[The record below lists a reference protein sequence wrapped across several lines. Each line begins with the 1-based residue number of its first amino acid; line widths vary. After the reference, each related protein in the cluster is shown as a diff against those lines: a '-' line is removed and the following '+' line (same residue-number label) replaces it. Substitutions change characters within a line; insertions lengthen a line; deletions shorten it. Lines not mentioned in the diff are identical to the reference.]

1 MGPSRHFSVKLI
13 VDMSLQGNTVE
24 TTPET
29 FVLPSVVAA
38 AHELKTPLVLLRQL
52 SLQLSE
58 AEGLDER
65 SRIIHERMRL
75 TAERSLRLVEG
86 ITRAASLEQSLLESE
101 PIELQSLLVDVAHE
115 LSPLASQL
123 GHQFDVRTPRRSICL
138 VGHREFLS
146 ALMLSLCDNALTYSQ
161 PGEPIRLSGMV
172 RDNKV
177 RLAVRDHGPVM
188 SRTRFSQLTGKLG
201 QPQKP
206 SGHARSSGLG
216 LWIAD
221 SFARTMESELQVE
234 RHRGGG
240 LTFSVALPRSQQLSL
255 L

>member
-1 MGPSRHFSVKLI
+1 
-13 VDMSLQGNTVE
+13 MSLQGNTAE
-24 TTPET
+24 TAQET
-29 FVLPSVVAA
+29 FVLPSIIAA

-52 SLQLSE
+52 SLQLSDVD
-58 AEGLDER
+58 GLDER

-86 ITRAASLEQSLLESE
+86 LTKAANLEESMLESE
-101 PIELQSLLVDVAHE
+101 PIELQSLLTNIAHE

-123 GHQFDVRTPRRSICL
+123 GHRLDVRAPRRSICL

-146 ALMLSLCDNALTYSQ
+146 ALMLSLCDNALTYSR
-161 PGEPIRLSGMV
+161 PGGEPIVLSGNV
-172 RDNKV
+172 RSDRV

-188 SRTRFSQLTGKLG
+188 THARFSQLTGKLG
-201 QPQKP
+201 RPQHP

-221 SFARTMESELQVE
+221 SFARTMDSELAVE

-255 L
+255 I

>member
-1 MGPSRHFSVKLI
+1 MSFREEKL
-13 VDMSLQGNTVE
+13 GVE
-24 TTPET
+24 EET

-52 SLQLSE
+52 SLQLS
-58 AEGLDER
+58 GNDTSDPR
-65 SRIIHERMRL
+65 TRIIHERMRL

-86 ITRAASLEQSLLESE
+86 ITKAANLEGSMLESE
-101 PIELQSLLVDVAHE
+101 PIELHSLLESVAHE

-123 GHQFDVRTPRRSICL
+123 GHEFDVRTPRRAICL

-161 PGEPIRLSGMV
+161 PGEPIRLSGV
-172 RDNKV
+172 IRDDKV
-177 RLAVRDHGPVM
+177 RLSVRDHGPVM

-221 SFARTMESELQVE
+221 TFARTMESQLTVE

>member
-1 MGPSRHFSVKLI
+1 
-13 VDMSLQGNTVE
+13 MSNAREELEVTK
-24 TTPET
+24 ET

-38 AHELKTPLVLLRQL
+38 AHELKTPLVLMRQL
-52 SLQLSE
+52 ALQL
-58 AEGLDER
+58 AEGESQDPR
-65 SRIIHERMRL
+65 ARVIHERMRL
-75 TAERSLRLVEG
+75 TAERSLRLVDG
-86 ITRAASLEQSLLESE
+86 ITSVASLEQSMLDSE
-101 PIELQSLLVDVAHE
+101 PIGLQSLLAMVAHE
-115 LSPLASQL
+115 LSPLAGEL
-123 GHQFDVRTPRRSICL
+123 GHKLNVRSPRNAICL

-161 PGEPIRLSGMV
+161 PGQPILLSGMIHN
-172 RDNKV
+172 NKV
-177 RLAVRDHGPVM
+177 RLAVRDYGPVM
-188 SRTRFSQLTGKLG
+188 SKARFSQLTGKLG

-221 SFARTMESELQVE
+221 TYARVMESELIVE

-240 LTFSVALPRSQQLSL
+240 LTFSVELPRSQQLSL

>member
-1 MGPSRHFSVKLI
+1 
-13 VDMSLQGNTVE
+13 MSFEGNTAE
-24 TTPET
+24 TTSEA

-52 SLQLSE
+52 SLQL
-58 AEGLDER
+58 AESTAQDER
-65 SRIIHERMRL
+65 SRMIHERMRL

-86 ITRAASLEQSLLESE
+86 ITKAASLEQSMLESE
-101 PIELQSLLVDVAHE
+101 PIELRAMLQTVAHE

-123 GHQFDVRTPRRSICL
+123 GHTFDVRTPRRSVCL

-161 PGEPIRLSGMV
+161 PGQPIQLSGMI
-172 RDNKV
+172 RQDTV

-188 SRTRFSQLTGKLG
+188 SRPRFSQLTGKLG

-221 SFARTMESELQVE
+221 SFARTMQSELQVT

>member
-1 MGPSRHFSVKLI
+1 MNVRGEQPEVVR
-13 VDMSLQGNTVE
+13 
-24 TTPET
+24 ET

-38 AHELKTPLVLLRQL
+38 AHELKTPLVLMRQL
-52 SLQLSE
+52 ALQLAESE
-58 AEGLDER
+58 TRDPR
-65 SRIIHERMRL
+65 TRVIHERMRL
-75 TAERSLRLVEG
+75 TAERSLRLVDG
-86 ITRAASLEQSLLESE
+86 ITRAASLEQSMLESE
-101 PIELQSLLVDVAHE
+101 PIELQSLLSAVAHE
-115 LSPLASQL
+115 LSPLAGEL
-123 GHQFDVRTPRRSICL
+123 GHAFNVRTPRRAICL

-161 PGEPIRLSGMV
+161 PGEPIVLSGMI

-188 SRTRFSQLTGKLG
+188 SKSRFSQLTGKLG

-221 SFARTMESELQVE
+221 SFAKVMESELMVE

-240 LTFSVALPRSQQLSL
+240 LTFSVELPRSQQLSL

>member
-1 MGPSRHFSVKLI
+1 MSDGGKSVEALR
-13 VDMSLQGNTVE
+13 
-24 TTPET
+24 ET

-38 AHELKTPLVLLRQL
+38 AHELKTPLVLMRQL
-52 SLQLSE
+52 SLQLADSSV
-58 AEGLDER
+58 LDER

-75 TAERSLRLVEG
+75 TAERSLRLVDG
-86 ITRAASLEQSLLESE
+86 ITKAAGLEHSMLESE
-101 PIELQSLLVDVAHE
+101 PIELQSLLQAVAHE

-123 GHQFDVRTPRRSICL
+123 GHEFAVRAPRRSICL

-146 ALMLSLCDNALTYSQ
+146 ALMLSLCDNALTYSR
-161 PGEPIRLSGMV
+161 PGEPIQLSGMI
-172 RDNKV
+172 RHDTV

-188 SRTRFSQLTGKLG
+188 SHSRFSQLTGTLG

-221 SFARTMESELQVE
+221 SFARTMQSELQVE
-234 RHRGGG
+234 RHRSGG

>member
-1 MGPSRHFSVKLI
+1 MNERGKQVG
-13 VDMSLQGNTVE
+13 VDNGGQ
-24 TTPET
+24 

-38 AHELKTPLVLLRQL
+38 AHELKAPLVLLRQF
-52 SLQLSE
+52 SLQLNE
-58 AEGLDER
+58 LEVTGDLK

-86 ITRAASLEQSLLESE
+86 ITKAASLETSMFESE
-101 PIELQSLLVDVAHE
+101 PIELQSLLQAVAHE
-115 LSPLASQL
+115 LQPLAQQL
-123 GHQFDVRTPRRSICL
+123 GHELDVRSPRRAVCL

-161 PGEPIRLSGMV
+161 PGQPILLSGMI

-177 RLAVRDHGPVM
+177 KLAVRDHGPVM

-201 QPQKP
+201 QPQAP
-206 SGHARSSGLG
+206 SAHARSSGLG

-234 RHRGGG
+234 RHRAGG

-255 L
+255 I

>member
-1 MGPSRHFSVKLI
+1 MDEPVGA
-13 VDMSLQGNTVE
+13 
-24 TTPET
+24 

-38 AHELKTPLVLLRQL
+38 AHELKTPLVLMRQL
-52 SLQLSE
+52 ALQL
-58 AEGLDER
+58 AEGDTQDLR
-65 SRIIHERMRL
+65 TQVIHERMRL

-86 ITRAASLEQSLLESE
+86 ITRAASLEQSMLESE
-101 PIELQSLLVDVAHE
+101 PIELQSLLATVAHE
-115 LSPLASQL
+115 LSPLAGEL
-123 GHQFDVRTPRRSICL
+123 GHALNVRSPRRSICL

-161 PGEPIRLSGMV
+161 PGEPIVLSGMI

-188 SRTRFSQLTGKLG
+188 SKTRFSQLTGKLG

-221 SFARTMESELQVE
+221 SFARVMESELMVE

-240 LTFSVALPRSQQLSL
+240 LTFSVELPRSQQLSL

>member
-1 MGPSRHFSVKLI
+1 MSDGGKSVEA
-13 VDMSLQGNTVE
+13 VR
-24 TTPET
+24 ET

-52 SLQLSE
+52 SLQLS
-58 AEGLDER
+58 AVEGLDDR
-65 SRIIHERMRL
+65 SLIIHERMQL
-75 TAERSLRLVEG
+75 TAERSLRLVDG
-86 ITRAASLEQSLLESE
+86 ITKAASLEQSMLESE
-101 PIELQSLLVDVAHE
+101 PIELQSLLQTVAHE

-123 GHQFDVRTPRRSICL
+123 GHEFAVRTPRRAVCL
-138 VGHREFLS
+138 VGHREFLTS
-146 ALMLSLCDNALTYSQ
+146 LMLSLCDNALTYSQ
-161 PGEPIRLSGMV
+161 PGQPIQISGMIR
-172 RDNKV
+172 RDMV
-177 RLAVRDHGPVM
+177 RLAVRDYGPVM

-221 SFARTMESELQVE
+221 SFARTMESSLQVE
-234 RHRGGG
+234 RHRDGG

>member
-1 MGPSRHFSVKLI
+1 MNERGSEQ
-13 VDMSLQGNTVE
+13 DGQGGA
-24 TTPET
+24 

-38 AHELKTPLVLLRQL
+38 AHELKTPLVLMRQL
-52 SLQLSE
+52 ALQLADS
-58 AEGLDER
+58 GTSDLR
-65 SRIIHERMRL
+65 TKIIHERMRL
-75 TAERSLRLVEG
+75 TAERSLRLVDG
-86 ITRAASLEQSLLESE
+86 ITKAASLEQSMLDSE
-101 PIELQSLLVDVAHE
+101 PIELHSLLTAIAHE
-115 LSPLASQL
+115 LSPLAGEL
-123 GHQFDVRTPRRSICL
+123 GHEFRVQTPRRAICL

-161 PGEPIRLSGMV
+161 PGEPILLSGMI

-188 SRTRFSQLTGKLG
+188 TKSRFSQLTGKLG

-221 SFARTMESELQVE
+221 SFARVMESELAVE

-240 LTFSVALPRSQQLSL
+240 LTFSVELPRSQQLSL

>member
-1 MGPSRHFSVKLI
+1 
-13 VDMSLQGNTVE
+13 MSFQGNTVE
-24 TTPET
+24 TAPET

-52 SLQLSE
+52 SLQLSD

-86 ITRAASLEQSLLESE
+86 ITKAASLEASLLESE

-123 GHQFDVRTPRRSICL
+123 GHQFDVRTPRRSVCL

-146 ALMLSLCDNALTYSQ
+146 ALLLSLCDNALTYSQ

-188 SRTRFSQLTGKLG
+188 SRARFSQLTGKLG

-221 SFARTMESELQVE
+221 SFARRMESELQE
-234 RHRGGG
+234 DRHHGGG
-240 LTFSVALPRSQQLSL
+240 LPFSVALPRPQQLSL